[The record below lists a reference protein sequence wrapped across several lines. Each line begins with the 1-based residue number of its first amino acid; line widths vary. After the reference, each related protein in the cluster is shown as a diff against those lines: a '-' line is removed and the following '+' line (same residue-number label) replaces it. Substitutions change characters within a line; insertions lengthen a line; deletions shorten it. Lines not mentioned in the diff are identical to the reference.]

1 MLNMLLSR
9 KLLWYNISGPKA
21 REKKKKN
28 RLEFSLNL
36 KLPKMGPLFPESEMS
51 IPLAFELPAQKVDHL
66 PPFSLYAMKEN

>member
-21 REKKKKN
+21 RGKKKN

-51 IPLAFELPAQKVDHL
+51 IPLAFGLPAQKVDDL